1 MKHELIERTA
11 REWVRGNAHRL
22 PRALN
27 RSAFA
32 GVLHASQSADEI
44 AEALIQLA
52 GRMEI
57 AETRVW

>member
-11 REWVRGNAHRL
+11 REWVHGNADRL
-22 PRALN
+22 PTVLAN
-27 RSAFA
+27 SAFA
-32 GVLHASQSADEI
+32 GALQSADSAEEV

-57 AETRVW
+57 AETRAW

>member
-11 REWVRGNAHRL
+11 REWVHGNAGRL
-22 PRALN
+22 PAVLG

-32 GVLHASQSADEI
+32 SVLHSAQSAEEV

-52 GRMEI
+52 GQMEI
-57 AETRVW
+57 AQTRAW

>member
-11 REWVRGNAHRL
+11 HEWVQGNADRL
-22 PRALN
+22 PSALAG
-27 RSAFA
+27 SAFA
-32 GVLHASQSADEI
+32 GVLQSAQSAEDV

-57 AETRVW
+57 AETRTW